1 MAAPKHIVVFE
12 HQKLLFNIND
22 KDDMLLY
29 QTLTL
34 YHGDYCPYFKLINKG
49 VQFCEFVGVLQVG
62 STLIEVLPKADAQ
75 GEGVWRSFL
84 IQMIQQVYKFNVNH
98 TSEAQLQLRKDS
110 LLDVYFQLFVH
121 EVEYLMHMGLIKR
134 YKKVENNQ
142 NVLKGRLVFSKHLNY
157 NLVHKERFFVNHTQY
172 AVNHTVHQILYKTLC
187 LLQQLNQSQSLKSR
201 ISALLLYFPEVDG
214 ITVTEA
220 TFVRLVFDRKNAHYK
235 KVLQIAEMILLNYHP
250 DVTKGKRN
258 VLALMFNMNRLWEQF
273 IYTLLK
279 KQLPHFHV
287 KSQLSKK
294 FWQPSQ
300 GSIAIIKPDIV
311 LTNQTTNET
320 FVLDTKWKNLNGKNP
335 SLEDLRQMYVYHNYY
350 QAVKTALVYPG
361 LSSNRLGGTYVNTV
375 NNNLSDYECSVIQI
389 GTTDTFKQWKEKIV
403 DEVVDFINFI

>member
-110 LLDVYFQLFVH
+110 LLDVYFQLFVQ

-134 YKKVENNQ
+134 YKKVE
-142 NVLKGRLVFSKHLNY
+142 
-157 NLVHKERFFVNHTQY
+157 
-172 AVNHTVHQILYKTLC
+172 
-187 LLQQLNQSQSLKSR
+187 
-201 ISALLLYFPEVDG
+201 
-214 ITVTEA
+214 
-220 TFVRLVFDRKNAHYK
+220 
-235 KVLQIAEMILLNYHP
+235 
-250 DVTKGKRN
+250 
-258 VLALMFNMNRLWEQF
+258 
-273 IYTLLK
+273 
-279 KQLPHFHV
+279 
-287 KSQLSKK
+287 
-294 FWQPSQ
+294 
-300 GSIAIIKPDIV
+300 IIKMP
-311 LTNQTTNET
+311 LKEGW
-320 FVLDTKWKNLNGKNP
+320 FSP
-335 SLEDLRQMYVYHNYY
+335 
-350 QAVKTALVYPG
+350 
-361 LSSNRLGGTYVNTV
+361 NT
-375 NNNLSDYECSVIQI
+375 
-389 GTTDTFKQWKEKIV
+389 
-403 DEVVDFINFI
+403 